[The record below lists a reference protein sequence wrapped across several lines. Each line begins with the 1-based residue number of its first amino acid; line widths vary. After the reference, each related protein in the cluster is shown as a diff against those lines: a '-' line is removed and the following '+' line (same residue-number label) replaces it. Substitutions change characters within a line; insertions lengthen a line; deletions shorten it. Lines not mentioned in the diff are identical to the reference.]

1 MPGLCIGF
9 MHGAHSIMQH
19 ACKTCN
25 AWIISLRGNVAM
37 QDMHGRIIMW
47 DPVSIFV
54 IMMALN
60 LNMPVARL
68 NVHDVVAVNQSN
80 ITVEHTANSSILREE
95 INYER

>member
-1 MPGLCIGF
+1 
-9 MHGAHSIMQH
+9 
-19 ACKTCN
+19 
-25 AWIISLRGNVAM
+25 M